1 MRRGGPPSP
10 NKFHSGFARGA
21 PHDPALS
28 HRVATVKGQAQILG
42 KFNRVYDL
50 YAGARVGDI
59 ANHAVSIT
67 DDVPRMILAPLE
79 NTGAR

>member
-1 MRRGGPPSP
+1 
-10 NKFHSGFARGA
+10 
-21 PHDPALS
+21 
-28 HRVATVKGQAQILG
+28 VATVKGQAQILG

-67 DDVPRMILAPLE
+67 DDVPRMILGPPLE
-79 NTGAR
+79 HGSALSFYVLAQASCLL